1 MASTFTTNLGIEKP
15 ATGDKAGTWGTA
27 TNVTFDLLDEA
38 VDGIAT
44 INLSSAG
51 TSGSPNALP
60 ITNGTSSDGRHK
72 FIEFTSTGGDLGS
85 AGAFVQLTPNDS
97 QKICFIRNSLSNSR
111 KITIFQ
117 GTYDAAND
125 LELEN
130 GKDYIVK
137 FSGAGTGATVEQINS
152 SPVFTNVTTTS
163 LTVNG
168 VENQGFASGVKMLFR
183 EASAPVGWTIVD
195 TDNDKALRVSS
206 SNGSGS
212 GGSVAFETAFAS
224 QAVSG
229 TVANTTLSLSQIPS
243 HSHSVRGSVAAS
255 GSAVFGAG
263 NSAGTNTATAGGG
276 SPGNSQ
282 HNHSFTGTAI
292 NLDVAYLDVI
302 ICSKA

>member
-27 TNVTFDLLDEA
+27 TNTTFDLLDEA
-38 VDGIAT
+38 VDGIVT

-51 TSGSPNALP
+51 SSGSPNDLP
-60 ITNGTSSDGRHK
+60 ITNGTSSNGRHK

-85 AGAFVQLTPNDS
+85 DGAFVQLTPNDS
-97 QKICFIRNSLSNSR
+97 QKICFFRNSLSNSR
-111 KITIFQ
+111 KVTIFQ
-117 GTYDAAND
+117 GTYSSSND

-137 FSGAGTGATVEQINS
+137 FSGAGTGATVQQINS

-163 LTVNG
+163 LTING

-183 EASAPVGWTIVD
+183 EASAPTGWTIVD

-206 SNGSGS
+206 SAGNGS

-224 QAVSG
+224 KSVSG
-229 TVANTTLSLSQIPS
+229 TVGSTTLSLSQIPS
-243 HSHSVRGSVAAS
+243 HSHSVRGSVASS

-276 SPGNSQ
+276 GS

-292 NLDVAYLDVI
+292 NLDVAYLNVI